1 MMLSRTA
8 IPLSKALPSATR
20 LIVIHSSQINMVRS
34 FHISALSNANS
45 KASYATVAPESS
57 SSKDVKVPPTTTPS
71 KEDKVVAKVEGH
83 PLAPD
88 IVEKRDFHWD
98 HPVYT
103 KEEYDAIQVTPL
115 QLL

>member
-1 MMLSRTA
+1 MNVA
-8 IPLSKALPSATR
+8 
-20 LIVIHSSQINMVRS
+20 RS
-34 FHISALSNANS
+34 FHISVLSNASS

-57 SSKDVKVPPTTTPS
+57 PSTDSKVPPTTTTPA

-83 PLAPD
+83 PLTPD

-103 KEEYDAIQVTPL
+103 KGEYDAIQVTPTIGSISYSDCTSPGNYVE
-115 QLL
+115 